1 MKRLVETGL
10 IHNVDHRE
18 TVSLNGKWQIIVDP
32 YENGYRDYRYQARP
46 DGYFRNA
53 KPRDKTDLVEYSFD
67 DCELLN
73 VPGDWNTQR
82 EDLKFYEGTIWYKKS
97 FNYTKKPE
105 TRVFLYFDAINY
117 EAIVFV
123 NGQKVGEHEGGF
135 TPFSL
140 EITNLVQDGDNFIV
154 VKANNQRRRE
164 AVPTV
169 NTDWWNYGGLTR
181 RVLLVKKPE
190 TFIKDYMIQLEKGS
204 SKKTGGYVQ
213 LDGSQRQQKV
223 TLTIPEAGIETTV
236 KTDRD
241 GYAEFTV
248 DSSFDLWSPENP
260 KLYDV
265 NITAESDEVRD
276 SISFRTIGTRGTK
289 ILLNGEPLFLRGVCI
304 HEEAPFRGGRACSQ
318 EDAELLIGW
327 AKEMNCNFVR
337 LAHYPHNEYMTRT
350 ADRLGILVWSEIP
363 VYWTILWENEET
375 YLNAQN
381 QLAEMIARDKNK
393 ASVIL
398 WSVANETPLSD
409 ARLRFLRRL
418 VDHACKMDRIR
429 LVTAAMERHY
439 LDDNR
444 MLMIDDPLG
453 EHVDVFGCNEYIGWY
468 DGLPEKASRVQWKTV
483 YNKPVIMTEFGG
495 GALYNCHGD
504 ALTRWT
510 EEFQESVYNHQI
522 KMLKNIPFLAGT
534 TPWILMDF
542 HSPRRHL
549 KGIQDFY
556 NRKGLLSE
564 QGQRKKAFHVMKKF
578 YEEIRENV
586 S

>member
-1 MKRLVETGL
+1 VF
-10 IHNVDHRE
+10 V
-18 TVSLNGKWQIIVDP
+18 
-32 YENGYRDYRYQARP
+32 
-46 DGYFRNA
+46 YFGA
-53 KPRDKTDLVEYSFD
+53 V
-67 DCELLN
+67 
-73 VPGDWNTQR
+73 
-82 EDLKFYEGTIWYKKS
+82 
-97 FNYTKKPE
+97 
-105 TRVFLYFDAINY
+105 NY

-123 NGQKVGEHEGGF
+123 NGQKVGKHEGGF
-135 TPFSL
+135 TPFNF
-140 EITNLVQDGDNFIV
+140 EITAVAQDGNNFIV

-181 RVLLVKKPE
+181 RVLMVEEPE

-204 SKKTGGYVQ
+204 LKKIRGYFQ
-213 LDGSQRQQKV
+213 LDGLQKQQKI

-236 KTDRD
+236 KTGRD
-241 GYAEFTV
+241 GYSQFTMKG
-248 DSSFDLWSPENP
+248 SFDIWSPENP

-265 NITAESDEVRD
+265 NITAESDIICD
-276 SISFRTIGTRGTK
+276 SIGFRTIETRGTK

-304 HEEAPFRGGRACSQ
+304 HEEAPFRGGRAYSK
-318 EDAELLIGW
+318 EDAEVLLGW

-350 ADRLGILVWSEIP
+350 ADQLGILVWSEIP

-375 YLNAQN
+375 YMNAQN
-381 QLAEMIARDKNK
+381 QLTEMITRDKNK

-418 VDHACKMDRIR
+418 VDHARKMDPTR

-444 MLMIDDPLG
+444 TLIIDDPFG

-468 DGLPEKASRVQWKTV
+468 DGLPEKASQVQWETV
-483 YNKPVIMTEFGG
+483 YNKPVIMSEFGG
-495 GALYNCHGD
+495 GALYNYHND

-522 KMLKNIPFLAGT
+522 KMLKDIPFLAGT

-542 HSPRRHL
+542 HSPRRNL

-556 NRKGLLSE
+556 NRKGLISE
-564 QGQRKKAFHVMKKF
+564 QGQRKKAFYVMKKF
-578 YEEIRENV
+578 YQEIQDKYYSQTGHQPAQKKRKKAL
-586 S
+586 